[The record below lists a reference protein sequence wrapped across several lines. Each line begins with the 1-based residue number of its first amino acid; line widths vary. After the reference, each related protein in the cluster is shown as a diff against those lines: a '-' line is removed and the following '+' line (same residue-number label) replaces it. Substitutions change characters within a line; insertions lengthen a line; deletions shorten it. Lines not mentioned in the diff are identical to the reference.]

1 VPTIDIFP
9 NEVRDIVPPLNSQEG
24 VTDPIVHV
32 KFFSPDS
39 NWRWYVTEGSPEDD
53 DFLFFGFVVGLEEEW
68 GHFSLSELAE
78 ASAPWER
85 RVERDPH
92 FQPDCFSQI
101 IAREHRVKALREE

>member
-1 VPTIDIFP
+1 MSVTEIFP
-9 NEVRDIVPPLNSQEG
+9 NELRKTLPPLNSQEG
-24 VTDPIVHV
+24 VRDPIVHL
-32 KFFSPDS
+32 KSRTTDS
-39 NWRWYVTEGSPEDD
+39 SWIWYVTEGSPEDD
-53 DFLFFGFVVGLEEEW
+53 DFIFFGFVVGLEEEW

-101 IAREHRVKALREE
+101 IAREHRVKALPEE